1 MSIKYTINLVRQIR
15 LEERKL
21 ARQKSRIFT
30 LAASCMGVLMLACLL
45 LVSQILSMKSKIAV
59 ERQVLNRIEMEYG
72 KYRSTRMVID
82 KADIE
87 RLDSLQ
93 SARIFWTKKIAAIAY
108 YLPENY
114 WITSFKFDART
125 LGVQGN
131 GYISGEQEQLITLD
145 DYLNKLRADSTYND
159 VFKTTYFNV
168 VNRSDA
174 EGRSR
179 VVFEYS
185 SLR

>member
-1 MSIKYTINLVRQIR
+1 VRQIR
-15 LEERKL
+15 LEEQKL
-21 ARQKSRIFT
+21 LKQKNRIFT
-30 LAASCMGVLMLACLL
+30 LAASCTGILILACLL
-45 LVSQILSMKSKIAV
+45 LVSQLLSMKSKLAT
-59 ERQVLNRIEMEYG
+59 ERQVLARIEQEYG

-93 SARIFWTKKIAAIAY
+93 SARIFWTKKLAALAY
-108 YLPENY
+108 YLPESY
-114 WITSFKFDART
+114 WITSFKFDAKT
-125 LGVQGN
+125 LTVQGN
-131 GYISGEQEQLITLD
+131 GYISGDQKQLITLD

-159 VFKTTYFNV
+159 IFKTTYFNL
-168 VNRSDA
+168 VNRSDE

>member
-1 MSIKYTINLVRQIR
+1 MNYSINLVRQIR
-15 LEERKL
+15 LEEQKL
-21 ARQKSRIFT
+21 VKQKNMIFT
-30 LAASCMGVLMLACLL
+30 LAASCTGILILACLL
-45 LVSQILSMKSKIAV
+45 LFSQILAMQSKIVV
-59 ERQVLNRIEMEYG
+59 ERQVLGRIEQEYG
-72 KYRSTRMVID
+72 KYRATRMVID

-93 SARIFWTKKIAAIAY
+93 SARIFWTKKLAALAY

-125 LGVQGN
+125 LNVQGN
-131 GYISGEQEQLITLD
+131 GYISADQEQLITLD

-168 VNRSDA
+168 VNRSDE